1 MPVDDALTFRV
12 WAPEKKEMVLH
23 IVAPYQ
29 QQFPMTKN
37 EWGYFAVTIP
47 SSETNLRY
55 YFKPDGV
62 KDFPDPGSHYQP
74 EGVHGPSQVVNH
86 STFVWTDDNWKGIPL
101 SELVLYEV
109 HVGTFTPEGTFQ
121 AVIPR
126 LNDLK
131 NTGIN
136 AIELMPVT
144 AFPGE
149 RNWGYDSVYPYAVQH
164 SYGGPEGL
172 KKLVDACH
180 SKGIAVFLDVV
191 YNHLGPEGNY
201 MSEFGPYFTKTY
213 TTPWGDALNYD
224 GAWSDGIREF
234 FANTITHWMENY
246 HIDGL
251 RCDAIHTVFDN
262 GAVNFWELAVER
274 VNKMRKKFGRNY
286 YLIAESDLNSPK
298 VIKPV
303 ESGGYGFDAQW
314 LDDFHHA
321 LYKMINPSDTERYY
335 DFGSIEQLCKA
346 YKEGFVHSGEW
357 VKFRKRKYGASSA
370 GISGDKFVVFNGN
383 HDQSGNRAGGERL
396 SMLVNTARL
405 KLAAAALLLA
415 PYIPLLFMGEEY
427 GDDTPFYYFV
437 SHSEEQLIEA
447 VRKGRKEEFEEFGF
461 GGDVPDPQDE
471 KTFMHSRIHW
481 EKRNIG
487 HYKKVLDWHTRLLKL
502 RTDLPAL
509 KNYSKNDMSANVIS
523 NQAME
528 LIRTSTDKREK
539 LVCLFNFSDSE
550 VNYENAIE
558 GLKILDSTDKHPE
571 RIIAG
576 TVCLLPESVVV
587 YRQKDI
593 LG

>member
-1 MPVDDALTFRV
+1 
-12 WAPEKKEMVLH
+12 MVLH
-23 IVAPYQ
+23 IVAPYEQ
-29 QQFPMTKN
+29 EFPMTKN
-37 EWGYFAVTIP
+37 EWGYFDVTIS
-47 SSETNLRY
+47 SSENHLQY
-55 YFKPDGV
+55 YFKPDSI
-62 KDFPDPGSHYQP
+62 KNFPDPGSHYQP
-74 EGVHGPSQVVNH
+74 EGVHGPSQIVNH
-86 STFVWTDDNWKGIPL
+86 STFVWTDNNWKGISL
-101 SELVLYEV
+101 HELVLYEV

-121 AVIPR
+121 AIIPR

-136 AIELMPVT
+136 ALELMPVT

-201 MSEFGPYFTKTY
+201 FSEYGPYFTKTY

-224 GAWSDGIREF
+224 GAWSDGVREF
-234 FANTITHWMENY
+234 FADTITHWMENY

-262 GAVNFWELAVER
+262 GAVHFWELAVER
-274 VNKMRKKFGRNY
+274 VNKMQKKFGRNY
-286 YLIAESDLNSPK
+286 HLIAESDLNSPK
-298 VIKPV
+298 VIRPV
-303 ESGGYGFDAQW
+303 ESGGYAFDAQW

-321 LYKMINPSDTERYY
+321 LYKIINPSDTERYY

-357 VKFRKRKYGASSA
+357 VKYRKRKYGASSA

-383 HDQSGNRAGGERL
+383 HDQAGNRAGGERL

-405 KLAAAALLLA
+405 KVAAAALLLA
-415 PYIPLLFMGEEY
+415 PYIPMLFMGEEY

-437 SHSEEQLIEA
+437 SHSEEHLIEA
-447 VRKGRKEEFEEFGF
+447 VRNGRKAEFEEFGF
-461 GGDVPDPQDE
+461 GEDVPDPQDE
-471 KTFMHSRIHW
+471 QTFTRSGIHW
-481 EKRNIG
+481 EKRNTG
-487 HYKKVLDWHTRLLKL
+487 HYKDILDWHTRLLKL
-502 RTDLPAL
+502 RSDLPAL
-509 KNYSKNDMSANVIS
+509 RNFNKNDLSANVI
-523 NQAME
+523 NEQAME
-528 LIRTSTDKREK
+528 LIRTSIDKSEK
-539 LVCLFNFSDSE
+539 LVCLFNFSDRD
-550 VNYENAIE
+550 VVYESAIE

-576 TVCLLPESVVV
+576 AVCLLPESVVV